1 MLEIISMLFHN
12 NINNHDIKEDKDV
25 SRFQVTLEWQM
36 VVRKESK
43 CPRLSSN
50 VILMT
55 IETT

>member
-36 VVRKESK
+36 VVRKK
-43 CPRLSSN
+43 KAN
-50 VILMT
+50 VLGLVQMSFL
-55 IETT
+55 